1 MTTTTRAMK
10 KAGIYLTE
18 LKGDSKMKNVKDVNK
33 KEKVNA
39 VVSEEIGLKRVK
51 HSR

>member
-10 KAGIYLTE
+10 KAGIYLIE
-18 LKGDSKMKNVKDVNK
+18 LQGDSKMKNVKDVNK

-39 VVSEEIGLKRVK
+39 VVSEEIGLKMRQTF
-51 HSR
+51 